1 MKRHL
6 LYQSASGHYD
16 EIPETIEGLF
26 GFISS
31 EVFTWPV
38 ALGLAASYHIQDPG
52 GRTWWSKQSECEKS
66 GRLGVLGSQHLFKD
80 SSPLF

>member
-6 LYQSASGHYD
+6 LYQSAWGHYD

-38 ALGLAASYHIQDPG
+38 ALGLAASYHIQDLG
-52 GRTWWSKQSECEKS
+52 GRTWWSKQSECEK
-66 GRLGVLGSQHLFKD
+66 
-80 SSPLF
+80 